1 MLKRKRKGRGNEGG
15 RGCGIRGNIAC
26 HTNKYLKSARGT
38 HCVTNFRQDCQGLPA
53 GLSVC
58 LPSACLSLSLCRLS
72 LSISFSL
79 SPSARLSVC
88 WQVLLLLLLLN
99 QLRRA
104 SVSLVL
110 PFPHF
115 LPVVAFNLISFG
127 RFVAFIEQ
135 CVSHFP
141 CSAHS
146 PYSPH
151 PPQLNSTSCIA
162 LASFRAIYA

>member
-1 MLKRKRKGRGNEGG
+1 MLKRKRKGRGKG

-58 LPSACLSLSLCRLS
+58 LPSVCLSLSLSVAC
-72 LSISFSL
+72 L
-79 SPSARLSVC
+79 SPSPSLSLPLLASLSA

-104 SVSLVL
+104 SISLVL